1 MSSINEYL
9 SARDE
14 YIARVKA
21 ELLGPG
27 SEISIPDAEHELIT
41 NSPDVRY
48 SIGILFPKNNKL
60 NADNN
65 DPSRVEESS
74 EPSEDLSDEE
84 EETADDEKEKT
95 DPVTPAE
102 EENLDEEIS
111 LAAQNMPS
119 SLGFTFLASSNPQ
132 VLKCEVAFATYRKAK
147 MSDCRIPFYPDSP
160 EKYSVPTQLSSYV
173 VYDSEEKCLK
183 LCTGL
188 NRKTVHDL
196 YERDFLDG
204 EEYGIFPAMYKLCD
218 QLKGGYVRVPHNVE
232 AVVDFSSGDY
242 VDDNKH
248 LDETSAKI
256 TALKRK
262 INEHLYSVTIMLV
275 NDDEEKSN
283 GTRCLFQPVI
293 KIESEMNGFKFCEY
307 SSLVDFNVLDSEEQ
321 SLELQYRNKRVYGTG
336 LGTSVNWEIDTEG
349 NGIIYNDFFPET
361 EVPQMDFAIPE
372 SFGIKAEALSMRHLS
387 DLDRTEKSQKLSELR
402 SVVEAYGSWIDALV
416 EKKKDLPAHYQ
427 SAASINISG
436 CLKAKDRMLA
446 GLRVLDEDAVAW
458 TAFSLANRAMFMQR
472 VHLKLQSDTGNKDR
486 YPGDENL
493 AELLDSLDYSKPI
506 GITGDNYAWRL
517 FQIAFLLMSIES
529 ITNDFARDRN
539 IVDLIWFPTGGGK
552 TEAYLGLTAFTIFF
566 RRLAHLPESDG
577 TAVIMRYT
585 LRLLAAQQF
594 TRASTLICAC
604 EYIRND
610 AVSRRPQYGKYPL
623 GNTEITIGLWIGREH
638 IPNTN
643 ADAKSI

>member
-1 MSSINEYL
+1 MSSINEFL

-27 SEISIPDAEHELIT
+27 SELSIPDAEHELIT

-119 SLGFTFLASSNPQ
+119 SLGLTFLASSNPQ

-242 VDDNKH
+242 VDDNKR

-293 KIESEMNGFKFCEY
+293 KIESEMNGFRFCEY

-361 EVPQMDFAIPE
+361 EVPQMDFTIPK

-416 EKKKDLPAHYQ
+416 EKQKDLPAHYQ

-472 VHLKLQSDTGNKDR
+472 VHLKLQSDTGNIDR

-552 TEAYLGLTAFTIFF
+552 TEAYLGLT
-566 RRLAHLPESDG
+566 
-577 TAVIMRYT
+577 V
-585 LRLLAAQQF
+585 
-594 TRASTLICAC
+594 
-604 EYIRND
+604 IRN
-610 AVSRRPQYGKYPL
+610 
-623 GNTEITIGLWIGREH
+623 
-638 IPNTN
+638 
-643 ADAKSI
+643 

>member
-84 EETADDEKEKT
+84 EETADDEKEKP

-160 EKYSVPTQLSSYV
+160 AKYSVPTQLSSYV

-218 QLKGGYVRVPHNVE
+218 QLKGGYVRVPHNAE

-293 KIESEMNGFKFCEY
+293 KIQSEMNGFRFCEY
-307 SSLVDFNVLDSEEQ
+307 SSLAETDSE
-321 SLELQYRNKRVYGTG
+321 
-336 LGTSVNWEIDTEG
+336 
-349 NGIIYNDFFPET
+349 F
-361 EVPQMDFAIPE
+361 
-372 SFGIKAEALSMRHLS
+372 H
-387 DLDRTEKSQKLSELR
+387 
-402 SVVEAYGSWIDALV
+402 
-416 EKKKDLPAHYQ
+416 
-427 SAASINISG
+427 
-436 CLKAKDRMLA
+436 
-446 GLRVLDEDAVAW
+446 
-458 TAFSLANRAMFMQR
+458 
-472 VHLKLQSDTGNKDR
+472 
-486 YPGDENL
+486 
-493 AELLDSLDYSKPI
+493 
-506 GITGDNYAWRL
+506 
-517 FQIAFLLMSIES
+517 
-529 ITNDFARDRN
+529 
-539 IVDLIWFPTGGGK
+539 
-552 TEAYLGLTAFTIFF
+552 
-566 RRLAHLPESDG
+566 
-577 TAVIMRYT
+577 
-585 LRLLAAQQF
+585 
-594 TRASTLICAC
+594 
-604 EYIRND
+604 
-610 AVSRRPQYGKYPL
+610 
-623 GNTEITIGLWIGREH
+623 
-638 IPNTN
+638 
-643 ADAKSI
+643 

>member
-1 MSSINEYL
+1 MSSINEFL

-27 SEISIPDAEHELIT
+27 SELSIPDAEHELIT

-119 SLGFTFLASSNPQ
+119 SLGLTFLASSNPQ

-242 VDDNKH
+242 VDDNKR

-293 KIESEMNGFKFCEY
+293 KIESEMNGFRFCEY

-361 EVPQMDFAIPE
+361 EVPQMDFTIPK

-416 EKKKDLPAHYQ
+416 EKQKDLPAHYQ

-472 VHLKLQSDTGNKDR
+472 VHLKLQSDTGNIDR

-577 TAVIMRYT
+577 TTVIMRYT
-585 LRLLAAQQF
+585 
-594 TRASTLICAC
+594 
-604 EYIRND
+604 
-610 AVSRRPQYGKYPL
+610 
-623 GNTEITIGLWIGREH
+623 
-638 IPNTN
+638 
-643 ADAKSI
+643 

>member
-1 MSSINEYL
+1 M
-9 SARDE
+9 
-14 YIARVKA
+14 
-21 ELLGPG
+21 
-27 SEISIPDAEHELIT
+27 
-41 NSPDVRY
+41 
-48 SIGILFPKNNKL
+48 
-60 NADNN
+60 
-65 DPSRVEESS
+65 EESS

-84 EETADDEKEKT
+84 EETTDDEKEKT

-446 GLRVLDEDAVAW
+446 GLRVLDEDAVAF
-458 TAFSLANRAMFMQR
+458 TMPMVVALVYSRA
-472 VHLKLQSDTGNKDR
+472 LTPQSFHIR
-486 YPGDENL
+486 Y
-493 AELLDSLDYSKPI
+493 S
-506 GITGDNYAWRL
+506 GI
-517 FQIAFLLMSIES
+517 ISIS
-529 ITNDFARDRN
+529 VTPSSR
-539 IVDLIWFPTGGGK
+539 P
-552 TEAYLGLTAFTIFF
+552 FF
-566 RRLAHLPESDG
+566 RS
-577 TAVIMRYT
+577 
-585 LRLLAAQQF
+585 
-594 TRASTLICAC
+594 S
-604 EYIRND
+604 
-610 AVSRRPQYGKYPL
+610 
-623 GNTEITIGLWIGREH
+623 
-638 IPNTN
+638 
-643 ADAKSI
+643 

>member
-84 EETADDEKEKT
+84 EETADDEKEKP

-293 KIESEMNGFKFCEY
+293 KIESEMNGFRFCEY

-336 LGTSVNWEIDTEG
+336 LGTSVNWEIDTKG

-361 EVPQMDFAIPE
+361 EVPQMDFTIPK

-436 CLKAKDRMLA
+436 CLKR
-446 GLRVLDEDAVAW
+446 
-458 TAFSLANRAMFMQR
+458 
-472 VHLKLQSDTGNKDR
+472 
-486 YPGDENL
+486 
-493 AELLDSLDYSKPI
+493 
-506 GITGDNYAWRL
+506 
-517 FQIAFLLMSIES
+517 
-529 ITNDFARDRN
+529 
-539 IVDLIWFPTGGGK
+539 K
-552 TEAYLGLTAFTIFF
+552 TE
-566 RRLAHLPESDG
+566 
-577 TAVIMRYT
+577 
-585 LRLLAAQQF
+585 
-594 TRASTLICAC
+594 C
-604 EYIRND
+604 
-610 AVSRRPQYGKYPL
+610 
-623 GNTEITIGLWIGREH
+623 
-638 IPNTN
+638 
-643 ADAKSI
+643 